1 MRYLFGF
8 EQFQAN
14 TTDTLSNLLECI
26 SGDRPKA
33 TYRLTLNV
41 AIKQVQPQAG
51 RIALNSIT
59 LIYKTTKNSLC
70 FIRKHSSPTLQR
82 CASACI

>member
-14 TTDTLSNLLECI
+14 TTDTLSDLLECI
-26 SGDRPKA
+26 SGDCPKA

-41 AIKQVQPQAG
+41 ATQQVQPKAG

-59 LIYKTTKNSLC
+59 LIYKITRNSLRV
-70 FIRKHSSPTLQR
+70 IHKHSSSALQR